1 MWFDFGIGYMYRNYI
16 DTDRAKNIQC
26 TNNKTKYNQMDSVYV
41 YDGNSGLLFSEQ
53 TRENFFPVYYN
64 ILKSSVVHGL
74 SAVVVV
80 VDSILSFLNSKK
92 Q

>member
-41 YDGNSGLLFSEQ
+41 YDGNSG
-53 TRENFFPVYYN
+53 
-64 ILKSSVVHGL
+64 SVKRL
-74 SAVVVV
+74 
-80 VDSILSFLNSKK
+80 II
-92 Q
+92 